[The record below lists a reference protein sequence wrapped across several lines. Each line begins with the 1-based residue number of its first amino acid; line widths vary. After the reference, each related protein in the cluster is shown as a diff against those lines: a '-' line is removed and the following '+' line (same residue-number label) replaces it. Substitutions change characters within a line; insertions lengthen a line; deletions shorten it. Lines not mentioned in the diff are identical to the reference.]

1 MTTTATAGKT
11 EGLLQRLT
19 EGVET
24 LTSSEEW
31 VRYLDVQSPFH
42 RYSFG
47 NVLLISLQFPDAT
60 RVAGF
65 RRWLELGR
73 HVQRGQKGIAILAPV
88 VNRLKVE
95 DEVTGEER
103 TIVSA
108 PRAFRVVYVFYI
120 SQTDGDDLPESP
132 ARRLE
137 GDTVAGAYED
147 LAAYA
152 YRLGFS
158 VEVSDELTGQVNG
171 DCTHAVRRIRVR
183 AGLSPAQST
192 KTLAHEIAHAILHGG
207 DIESRERAELEAESV
222 AYIVCGLLGVDS
234 ADYSFGYVA
243 GWGGGDDAIKRIR
256 ESGHRIQQTAQQ
268 IIGQLGLDLEAAS

>member
-11 EGLLQRLT
+11 EELLQRLT
-19 EGVET
+19 VGVET

-31 VRYLDVQSPFH
+31 VRYLDVQGRFH
-42 RYSFG
+42 HYSFG

-65 RRWLELGR
+65 RKWLELGR

-88 VNRLKVE
+88 VHRLKVE

-103 TIVSA
+103 TIVST
-108 PRAFRVVYVFYI
+108 PRAFRVVYVFDV
-120 SQTDGDDLPESP
+120 SQTEGDDLPESP

-137 GDTVAGAYED
+137 GDSVAGAYED

-152 YRLGFS
+152 GRLGFS
-158 VEVSDELTGQVNG
+158 VEVSDDLTGQVNG
-171 DCTHAVRRIRVR
+171 DCTHTLHRIRVR

-192 KTLAHEIAHAILHGG
+192 KTLAHEMAHAILHGG

-234 ADYSFGYVA
+234 ADYSFGYLA
-243 GWGGGDDAIKRIR
+243 GWGGGEDAIKRIR

-268 IIGQLGLDLEAAS
+268 VIGALDIALDR